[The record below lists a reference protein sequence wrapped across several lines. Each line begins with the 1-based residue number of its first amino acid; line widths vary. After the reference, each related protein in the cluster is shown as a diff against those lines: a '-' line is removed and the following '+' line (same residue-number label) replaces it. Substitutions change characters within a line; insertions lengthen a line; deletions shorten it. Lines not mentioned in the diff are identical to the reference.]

1 MRPRRAQSRPG
12 DLDDIQAVIDYRFND
27 SRLLGE
33 ALTHSSSLVSGRR
46 QPTGKSRQRSNER
59 LEFLGDRVLGLAVAH
74 LLIEIY
80 PDEAEGGLTHRH
92 SMLVRRD
99 TLADV
104 AGEIDLARWIEVAHG
119 GRGSGGLANPTIL
132 ADACEAVIGAVFLDG
147 GYAPAAAF
155 VRRYWRGRV
164 VDMTESPR
172 DAKTMLQVWALARGR
187 SLPSY
192 RVLDSEGPAHAPV
205 FTVEVTIEGLG
216 SAIAE
221 AGAKRAAEQAAA
233 AMLLANLESDCTVGR
248 ADD

>member
-1 MRPRRAQSRPG
+1 MKPRPARSRSG
-12 DLDDIQAVIDYRFND
+12 DLDEIQAVIAYRFD
-27 SRLLGE
+27 DVGLLAE
-33 ALTHSSSLVSGRR
+33 ALTHASTLASGRR
-46 QPTGKSRQRSNER
+46 QPAGKRRPRSNER

-74 LLIEIY
+74 LLIETY

-92 SMLVRRD
+92 SMLVRRE

-104 AGEIDLARWIEVAHG
+104 AMEIGLGQWLEVAHG
-119 GRGSGGLANPTIL
+119 GRGSGGMANPTIL
-132 ADACEAVIGAVFLDG
+132 ADACEAVIAAVFLDG
-147 GYAPAAAF
+147 GYPPAATL
-155 VRRYWRGRV
+155 VRRYWHGRV

-205 FTVEVTIEGLG
+205 FTVEVAIEGLG
-216 SAIAE
+216 CAVAE

-233 AMLLANLESDCTVGR
+233 ALLLEQLEGR
-248 ADD
+248 SND